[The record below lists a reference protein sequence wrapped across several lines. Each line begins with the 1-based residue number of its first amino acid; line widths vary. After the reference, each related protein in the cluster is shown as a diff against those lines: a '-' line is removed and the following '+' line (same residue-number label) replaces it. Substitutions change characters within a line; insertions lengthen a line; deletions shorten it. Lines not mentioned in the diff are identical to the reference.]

1 VTIETQQAKRP
12 TSFDVA
18 RRAGVSRATVSH
30 VLNGRGRIPEETRQR
45 VLAAASELQY
55 TPSPAG
61 RALVRGRSDV
71 LVIVIPHTTFGRNLQ
86 DLVDDITAQADTH
99 DLSVVVRFAGPDP
112 EETLAAVQHFRPVAV
127 VDFGVLGA
135 ADRDSLEAS
144 GAVVIPK
151 LRPDDTLE
159 NNANFTIGELMVQ
172 ELLRKGPRRL
182 VFGALLDER
191 SDPFG
196 PARYEGMKHW
206 AQAHGLP
213 IPRRMEIP
221 LHLAGARAALQAEF
235 ADEPIGVACYNDAVA
250 LAVLAAGR
258 DLGLS
263 VPGQLSVMGVDAAA
277 EGQLVSPR
285 LTTLKADNGPVMAR
299 IAADLTSLDGR
310 TGAHPGTP
318 ERTRSFTVIRGE
330 TT

>member
-1 VTIETQQAKRP
+1 VTTETQQAKRP

-18 RRAGVSRATVSH
+18 RKAGVSRATVSH
-30 VLNGRGRIPEETRQR
+30 VMNGRGRIPEETRQR
-45 VLAAASELQY
+45 VLDAASELQY
-55 TPSPAG
+55 RPSPAG

-86 DLVDDITAQADTH
+86 DLVDDITAQADMH
-99 DLSVVVRFAGPDP
+99 GLSVVVRFAGPNR

-127 VDFGVLGA
+127 VDFGILDA
-135 ADRDSLEAS
+135 AHRDSLEAS

-159 NNANFTIGELMVQ
+159 NNANFIIGELMGQ
-172 ELLRKGPRRL
+172 ELLRNGPRRL

-196 PARYEGMKHW
+196 PARYEGLKHW
-206 AQAHGLP
+206 ARAHGLP
-213 IPRRMEIP
+213 APGRVEIP
-221 LHLAGARAALQAEF
+221 LHRADATAALEAEY
-235 ADEPIGVACYNDAVA
+235 AGEPIGVACYNDAVA

-263 VPGQLSVMGVDAAA
+263 VPDQLSVMGVDATA
-277 EGQLVSPR
+277 EGQLSSPR
-285 LTTLKADNGPVMAR
+285 LTTLKPDNGPVMAR

-310 TGAHPGTP
+310 TVPPVEAAEHVQA
-318 ERTRSFTVIRGE
+318 FTVIPGE